1 MFRFRFKFLADS
13 YLLLFSF
20 FLGMIG
26 AALVF
31 SGGVILYFLL
41 IYFTVME

>member
-20 FLGMIG
+20 FLGIDRG
-26 AALVF
+26 SVIFLVAL
-31 SGGVILYFLL
+31 SLYFLL